1 MALGN
6 QGLPSGQLSLEV
18 LNFPRSRTNIAQLW
32 QKMEHSQLL
41 QLEGVV
47 EVISSNVPHHHKE
60 SLTLRDLKCLQNS
73 GIGTSGPNK
82 TDVHLPQLCSLA
94 GQGERDACLRTFNK
108 TTMDA

>member
-1 MALGN
+1 
-6 QGLPSGQLSLEV
+6 
-18 LNFPRSRTNIAQLW
+18 
-32 QKMEHSQLL
+32 MEHSQLL